1 MDIRCVGRKTTKPAV
16 SAFRIKMKII
26 YIYINFCFYH
36 YHCLLANHTFLN
48 YRFEDVLKNGVVL
61 CRLMNKIQPNSIK
74 RIKESGT
81 AFQLMEN
88 IQAYVSMVL
97 MMS

>member
-1 MDIRCVGRKTTKPAV
+1 MLT
-16 SAFRIKMKII
+16 
-26 YIYINFCFYH
+26 YYH
-36 YHCLLANHTFLN
+36 YHCLLSNHTFMN

-61 CRLMNKIQPNSIK
+61 CRLINKIQPNSIK

-88 IQAYVSMVL
+88 IQAYVFNGFSDE
-97 MMS
+97 

>member
-1 MDIRCVGRKTTKPAV
+1 
-16 SAFRIKMKII
+16 MKKNIPMKNMLT
-26 YIYINFCFYH
+26 YSH
-36 YHCLLANHTFLN
+36 YQCSPTNHTFMN

-88 IQAYVSMVL
+88 IQAYVLNGSNDE
-97 MMS
+97 

>member
-1 MDIRCVGRKTTKPAV
+1 M
-16 SAFRIKMKII
+16 
-26 YIYINFCFYH
+26 
-36 YHCLLANHTFLN
+36 N

-61 CRLMNKIQPNSIK
+61 CRLINKIQPNSIK

-88 IQAYVSMVL
+88 IQAYVFNGFSDE
-97 MMS
+97 